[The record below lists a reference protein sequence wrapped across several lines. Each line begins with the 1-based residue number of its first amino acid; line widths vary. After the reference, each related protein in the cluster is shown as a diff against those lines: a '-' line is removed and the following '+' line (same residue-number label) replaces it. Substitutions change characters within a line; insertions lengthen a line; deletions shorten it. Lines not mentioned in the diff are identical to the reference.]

1 MESAVVDLAHVRKVY
16 RGKVEALAG
25 ISLRVPAGSVFGL
38 LGPNGAGKSTLVKIL
53 TTVIRPTRCE
63 GTMLGRPVGDKQ
75 ALRRVGYLPEHARFP
90 GYLTGRQVIEFSAGL
105 SGLSPRA
112 VRSRIDELLALVGM
126 SEWGNRK
133 VQTYSKGMKQRIGI
147 AQALVSDPELLFL
160 DEPTDGVDPEGR
172 REIRLLIARM
182 RAEGRTVFL
191 NTHLLS
197 ELEQVADRVAILSKG
212 MVVKE
217 GVLEDLVRARQHYE
231 IEIEGELDEELARE
245 ISVLGGT
252 HAGSVVR
259 FEGQEA
265 GDVQPLIDAL
275 RRRGVVLRALTPKRQ
290 TLEELFLEAV
300 EESRATPTP

>member
-112 VRSRIDELLALVGM
+112 VRSRIDELLAQVGM

-245 ISVLGGT
+245 ISALGGT

-290 TLEELFLEAV
+290 SLEELFLEAV